1 MNMKINQPRANE
13 TQNRYH
19 VAIDIGAG
27 SGRLFAGY
35 RAGGRLQLDELYRF
49 QTGDLCLGD
58 KHIRNIYRWWEHILE
73 GLKRF
78 VEKYGARL
86 ESLGADSFG
95 SDFVFLD
102 GQGNIPKMPVAYRY
116 AQPSPEALRILNDF
130 GPERMF
136 AICGNHTMKNDTVLQ
151 MIDEG
156 LRENSVLEHAHGFL
170 FFGDIFQYFLCGK
183 ACTELSMA
191 SYSKMMNQETW
202 MWEDGI
208 FRSFHLSDDLKMP
221 VVRSGDRLGRVYPA
235 ICEQVGLEEP
245 PEVVTPAI
253 HDTAD
258 AAFVVPDRRPGT
270 YFNSSGSWS
279 LVGTVVERP
288 VLTREAWAFNCS
300 NSNMPIDR
308 YMFKKNVA
316 GMWVM
321 QRCQA
326 EWEKYSFGEIA
337 GMAGTVEDNAY
348 YFDPDAER
356 FFNPKSMSVEISR
369 DLQER
374 YGVSIDAGDVPR
386 LARIAL
392 ESLALKYRYT
402 LERLGQI
409 CSIPAQR
416 MYIVGGGC
424 QNTLLNQ
431 LSANACGIPIYA
443 GIPEASVAG
452 NILCQMYGLG
462 EISGEEEAH
471 ALVKNSFRIDE
482 YLPED
487 AELWQKKYRAF
498 TADVLKI

>member
-1 MNMKINQPRANE
+1 M
-13 TQNRYH
+13 Y
-19 VAIDIGAG
+19 
-27 SGRLFAGY
+27 
-35 RAGGRLQLDELYRF
+35 
-49 QTGDLCLGD
+49 
-58 KHIRNIYRWWEHILE
+58 
-73 GLKRF
+73 KR
-78 VEKYGARL
+78 
-86 ESLGADSFG
+86 
-95 SDFVFLD
+95 
-102 GQGNIPKMPVAYRY
+102 Q
-116 AQPSPEALRILNDF
+116 
-130 GPERMF
+130 
-136 AICGNHTMKNDTVLQ
+136 
-151 MIDEG
+151 
-156 LRENSVLEHAHGFL
+156 
-170 FFGDIFQYFLCGK
+170 
-183 ACTELSMA
+183 
-191 SYSKMMNQETW
+191 
-202 MWEDGI
+202 
-208 FRSFHLSDDLKMP
+208 
-221 VVRSGDRLGRVYPA
+221 
-235 ICEQVGLEEP
+235 
-245 PEVVTPAI
+245 
-253 HDTAD
+253 
-258 AAFVVPDRRPGT
+258 
-270 YFNSSGSWS
+270 
-279 LVGTVVERP
+279 
-288 VLTREAWAFNCS
+288 
-300 NSNMPIDR
+300 
-308 YMFKKNVA
+308 
-316 GMWVM
+316 
-321 QRCQA
+321 
-326 EWEKYSFGEIA
+326 
-337 GMAGTVEDNAY
+337 VEDNAY

-498 TADVLKI
+498 TANVLKI

>member
-1 MNMKINQPRANE
+1 MNMNINQTGTKQAGR
-13 TQNRYH
+13 RYH

-35 RAGGRLQLDELYRF
+35 REGDALRLDELYRF

-58 KHIRNIYRWWEHILE
+58 KHIRNIYRWWEHVLE

-78 VEKYGARL
+78 VEKYGTHL

-116 AQPSPEALRILNDF
+116 AQPSAEALRILNDF

-136 AICGNHTMKNDTVLQ
+136 SICGNHTMKNDTVLQ

-156 LRENSVLEHAHGFL
+156 LQKDSVLQHARGFL

-202 MWEDGI
+202 AWEDEI
-208 FRSFHLSDDLKMP
+208 FRAFGLGDDLKMP
-221 VVRSGDRLGRVYPA
+221 VVRSGDRLGPVYPS
-235 ICEQVGLEEP
+235 ICEYVGLTEA

-258 AAFVVPDRRPGT
+258 AAFAVPDRRPGT

-279 LVGTVVERP
+279 LLGTVVDRP
-288 VLTREAWAFNCS
+288 VLTREAWEFNSS

-308 YMFKKNVA
+308 HMFKKNVA

-326 EWEKYSFGEIA
+326 EWKQYSFGEIA
-337 GMAGTVEDNAY
+337 DMAAGVTDNDF

-356 FFNPKSMSVEISR
+356 FFNPRSMSEEICR
-369 DLQER
+369 DLNER
-374 YGVSIDAGDVPR
+374 YGVNIAANDVGR
-386 LARIAL
+386 VARIAL

-424 QNTLLNQ
+424 QNALLNR
-431 LSANACGIPIYA
+431 LAANACGIPIYA

-471 ALVKNSFRIDE
+471 TLVKNSFAIDE

-487 AELWQKKYRAF
+487 TQLWQEKYRTF
-498 TADVLKI
+498 TAEVLKA